1 MRSPAPPPTS
11 TTGRHAAADPM
22 ECAGSAGATRSIPSP
37 VMRPAHHFTVVSRVP
52 DQLRPLEELAANL
65 HWAWDRYVAGLFD
78 RLDGTPDGRSW
89 RESGQHPVDLV
100 RRTTPACWDE
110 LAADDDYVA
119 RVDDARRRL
128 ASRLDGDSWFRD
140 RSADSPLDL
149 VAYFSPEFGI
159 TEALPQYSGGLGV
172 LAGDHL
178 KASSDLGI
186 PLVGVGLLYAEGYFH
201 QELGPDGWQEER
213 NERIEPVALGLHDT
227 GVIVHVDLAG
237 VEVAVR
243 VWRVDVGRIPLYL
256 LDTDVEGNPPEA
268 VAVTDRL
275 YGGDSEHRLRQE
287 IVLGIGGVRALRALG
302 IEPQVF
308 HTNEGH
314 AGFLGLERAREWV
327 DRGLSFPEAVEAVRA
342 GGVFTTHTPVPA
354 GIDRFPHELF
364 VRYFGSF
371 AVLCGVTF
379 EDLFALGQR
388 SPDSHEFNMAV
399 MGLRLAARANG
410 VAELH
415 GAVSREMFSGLWPD
429 LPDTETP
436 IGHVTNGVHARSWV
450 SNDVDAL
457 LDGVIGEDWHL
468 ADHDDWERIRHVS
481 HHEIWE
487 VRNRGRRELV
497 EMVRRLLGDDLLD
510 PGVLTIGFARRFAT
524 YKRSTLL
531 LGQLDRLRAMLLHAD
546 RPVQFVFAGKAHPAD
561 QPGKELIR
569 EIQRIADDADVGH
582 RFVFVPDYDI
592 GIARTMYHGCDV
604 WLNTPRRP
612 MEACGTSGMKAAL
625 NGGLNC
631 SIRDGW
637 WDEMSDG
644 VNGFDI
650 ASFDDDP
657 DLERR
662 DRREADAAFEAI
674 ENEIVPLFYARHD
687 DGLPHGWIE
696 RITAN
701 WATLGWKVIAGRM
714 VRDYVTAYYEPA
726 AVGTTTMTA
735 DAGAPARDLAAWKQR
750 VEAAWPE
757 VSVRLEASTLG
768 SGSAGEQRSVVLDLE
783 AGSLGP
789 DDIVVQLLHGPVLSD
804 GSFDEALLDVVPV
817 TADHDGRLRT
827 VFTPDRAGRWGVA
840 ARAMPTH
847 PHLRTPFDTGL
858 VAIG

>member
-256 LDTDVEGNPPEA
+256 LDTDVAGNPPEA

-302 IEPQVF
+302 IEPDVF
-308 HTNEGH
+308 HMNEGH
-314 AGFLGLERAREWV
+314 AGFLGLERISEWV
-327 DRGLSFPEAVEAVRA
+327 ERGLAFPEALEAVRA
-342 GGVFTTHTPVPA
+342 GAVFTTHTPVPA
-354 GIDRFPHELF
+354 GIDRFPHDLFERYFASYAPRLGITFPELF
-364 VRYFGSF
+364 ELGRR
-371 AVLCGVTF
+371 
-379 EDLFALGQR
+379 EDEH
-388 SPDSHEFNMAV
+388 DSKFNMAV
-399 MGLRLAARANG
+399 MGMRLAMRRNG
-410 VAELH
+410 VAALH
-415 GAVSREMFSGLWPD
+415 GAVARHMFEGMWPAHG
-429 LPDTETP
+429 PDETP
-436 IGHVTNGVHARSWV
+436 IGHVTNGVHAQTWV
-450 SNDVDAL
+450 SGPVNDL
-457 LDGVIGEDWHL
+457 IGSAVGDDWYL
-468 ADHDDWERIRHVS
+468 ADAERFEAVRHLD
-481 HHEIWE
+481 HGAIWH
-487 VRNRGRRELV
+487 VRNEGRRELV
-497 EMVRRLLGDDLLD
+497 DMIRSQLGDDLLD

-524 YKRSTLL
+524 YKRANLL
-531 LGQLDRLRAMLLHAD
+531 LSDPDRLRRLLLDAQ

-561 QPGKELIR
+561 QPGKSLIQQIHQVTR
-569 EIQRIADDADVGH
+569 
-582 RFVFVPDYDI
+582 
-592 GIARTMYHGCDV
+592 
-604 WLNTPRRP
+604 NT
-612 MEACGTSGMKAAL
+612 A
-625 NGGLNC
+625 
-631 SIRDGW
+631 
-637 WDEMSDG
+637 
-644 VNGFDI
+644 
-650 ASFDDDP
+650 
-657 DLERR
+657 
-662 DRREADAAFEAI
+662 
-674 ENEIVPLFYARHD
+674 
-687 DGLPHGWIE
+687 
-696 RITAN
+696 
-701 WATLGWKVIAGRM
+701 
-714 VRDYVTAYYEPA
+714 
-726 AVGTTTMTA
+726 
-735 DAGAPARDLAAWKQR
+735 
-750 VEAAWPE
+750 
-757 VSVRLEASTLG
+757 
-768 SGSAGEQRSVVLDLE
+768 
-783 AGSLGP
+783 
-789 DDIVVQLLHGPVLSD
+789 
-804 GSFDEALLDVVPV
+804 
-817 TADHDGRLRT
+817 
-827 VFTPDRAGRWGVA
+827 
-840 ARAMPTH
+840 
-847 PHLRTPFDTGL
+847 
-858 VAIG
+858 